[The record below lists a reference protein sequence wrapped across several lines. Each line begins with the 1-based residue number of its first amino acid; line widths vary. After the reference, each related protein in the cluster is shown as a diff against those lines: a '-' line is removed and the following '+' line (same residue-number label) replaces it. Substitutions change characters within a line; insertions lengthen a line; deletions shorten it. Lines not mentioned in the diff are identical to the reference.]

1 MMIMIILL
9 KLLSENLQAS
19 PEKINSPLY
28 KFKKYRSPLVCQNA
42 KFSLPPPPSAE
53 RGEDTVE
60 LS

>member
-19 PEKINSPLY
+19 PEKITPPPPLQIQ
-28 KFKKYRSPLVCQNA
+28 KVQVPPFLT
-42 KFSLPPPPSAE
+42 KFSLPPSAE

>member
-19 PEKINSPLY
+19 PEKINPPPLQIQ
-28 KFKKYRSPLVCQNA
+28 KVQVPPFLT
-42 KFSLPPPPSAE
+42 KFSLPPSAE

>member
-1 MMIMIILL
+1 MMIMTILL

-19 PEKINSPLY
+19 PEKINSRPVQIQKVQVPPFLT
-28 KFKKYRSPLVCQNA
+28 
-42 KFSLPPPPSAE
+42 KFSLPPSAE

>member
-19 PEKINSPLY
+19 PEKINPPPPPLQIQ
-28 KFKKYRSPLVCQNA
+28 KVQVPPFLT
-42 KFSLPPPPSAE
+42 KFSLPPSAE

>member
-19 PEKINSPLY
+19 PEKINHPPPLQIQ
-28 KFKKYRSPLVCQNA
+28 KVQVPPFLT
-42 KFSLPPPPSAE
+42 KFSLPPSAE